1 MGRAPPAPTKLA
13 SAQEC
18 EELGPLV
25 AEGSSAWLFRARA
38 GAAVVKL
45 AKPNHA
51 ETLVAE
57 AERALF
63 LRSEQLPE
71 LLDVG
76 ALPARA
82 LPGEARHSPGFY
94 SVWRFLP
101 GADTDQ
107 LTLDERAVLCIL
119 RDVAHGL
126 SELHRRGLGH
136 GDIKPANVRWAP
148 REGRAWLLDLGLV
161 APLSTQVP
169 AGATPRYLDP
179 NLLTGRPSDARARDL
194 YALGLTLLEL
204 LLPEARNHATPAGL
218 VGAIAE
224 TPLTRLVKD
233 LLAPEDRRRPPASWL
248 WREASRLLGERD
260 PALTPDPFLAESS
273 YLWVRRAELLLAAKG
288 SPRLQLEGLPKQW
301 VERCLQLLTPLAQL
315 AHERG
320 DAVERCIQPLA
331 PLRLREWLVQLMGT
345 EAATFRVP
353 RVSESELAARV
364 TVHCEQF
371 PATLLT
377 ERELAEAVSPAPLPR
392 SLQVLALQ
400 LGQEPSLGCLLAGAE
415 LIHRGGADD
424 ELRIALAGALR
435 RRSEFASAIDLLAH
449 LDSVSCRAEY
459 AETLRRMGARDAAS
473 AVSREAL
480 GRLMSSPQN
489 EEWVEDRLRGTLAR
503 ALLEAGELRS
513 AAEALGPRPCGA
525 ATLEARV
532 LLGMTNVARG
542 TGLAQEVEADLE
554 LAETLARGDE
564 ARARALGLRGYF
576 EHQRGRV
583 NEALSAFEGA
593 VEFASRA
600 GARAE
605 EATYLTGVAATAS
618 DAGKLGQAISA
629 AERASLVFR
638 HLHELGRAARAQLN
652 LGAALLGAGAYAPAG
667 AAFAEAA
674 DLALR
679 SGDASCERAVMLS
692 EIELGIYRADL
703 SDAELPK
710 LGEMLERALEG
721 FGEPSPA
728 ERLCLGAL
736 RLQAERIRREHA
748 APPLGGELTAGELPE
763 LEQLG
768 LDPTL
773 PIASRLEWWRAR
785 SLSLLNMAAVARAP
799 GRPDSVLRELV
810 ALAAESAPLMSKGPA
825 LAAGAALAA
834 SQRDGDTARRLG
846 RVAAK
851 AAEQLLQGIP
861 AEYKAASEQLPWL
874 KLLDGFFGIDAGGHD
889 LLAGAQLLK
898 LEQLVRGLGVRGELR
913 ALLNQVLD
921 ALVLWTGVERGLL
934 LLKAPGDRLRVRA
947 ARNLSREDLSSDQRQ
962 LSMTLARRALSARQ
976 PVVAVDA
983 LGELPE
989 LTESVHA
996 LNLRSV
1002 LAVPLIARGEALG
1015 VVYLDDRDRRGAFG
1029 EAELAWVRLLGSIAS
1044 IAIAEARDQLMLRR
1058 AARQAERA
1066 KRKLEVAL
1074 QEEHQELVLAK
1085 RQLGSRPHPEIVGE
1099 SPAMLELL
1107 NLVDRVA
1114 ETALAVLIFGESGTG
1129 KELVAR
1135 AVHQVSDRSKRAFV
1149 AENCAAVPESLLES
1163 TLFGHVKGAFTGA
1176 DKSRVGLFELADG
1189 GSLFLDEIGEMSLS
1203 MQAKLLRVLER
1214 GEVRPVGAASTRRVD
1229 VRIIAATHRNLHE
1242 LVKQGSFRED
1252 LYYRLDGFSLLV
1264 PPLRERPEDIR
1275 ALCQHFL
1282 SQLQAPAP
1290 QLSAAAL
1297 RILEEY
1303 AWPGNVRQLQNELLR
1318 AAVLC
1323 DGVLRPEHL
1332 SPELRGEVREA
1343 EAGLDLK
1350 RALELLERKLV
1361 ATALTRTSGNQTRA
1375 AKLLGVSRFGLQK
1388 MLKRLEIDATGN

>member
-1 MGRAPPAPTKLA
+1 MA
-13 SAQEC
+13 
-18 EELGPLV
+18 LGPLI
-25 AEGSSAWLFRARA
+25 AEGASAWVYRA
-38 GAAVVKL
+38 GDDAVLKL
-45 AKPNHA
+45 AKPDHA
-51 ETLVAE
+51 RVLLAE
-57 AERALF
+57 AEQALF
-63 LRSEQLPE
+63 IRCAALPE
-71 LLDVG
+71 LLGVG
-76 ALPARA
+76 ELASDSLHGASA
-82 LPGEARHSPGFY
+82 ESPGTY
-94 SVWRFLP
+94 SVWRYVA
-101 GADTDQ
+101 GADAGSCGF
-107 LTLDERAVLCIL
+107 DERAVLCVL
-119 RDVAHGL
+119 RDVSHALHT
-126 SELHRRGLGH
+126 LHRRGLSH
-136 GDIKPANVRWAP
+136 GDVKPSNIRWDA
-148 REGRAWLLDLGLV
+148 RSERASLLDLGLV
-161 APLSTQVP
+161 APLDTRVP
-169 AGATPRYLDP
+169 RGATPRYLDP
-179 NLLTGRPSDARARDL
+179 NLLSGKPSDARARDL
-194 YALGLTLLEL
+194 YALGLTSLEL
-204 LLPEARNHATPAGL
+204 CFPEAREHGDPTALLTHLPQGPVAQL
-218 VGAIAE
+218 VAS
-224 TPLTRLVKD
+224 
-233 LLAPEDRRRPPASWL
+233 LLASESRRRPPADWL
-248 WREASRLLGERD
+248 WRETSRLLGEAD
-260 PALTPDPFLAESS
+260 PVLTPDPFLPESS
-273 YLWVRRAELLLAAKG
+273 YVWLRRGELLTAARAP
-288 SPRLQLEGLPKQW
+288 SRLELEGAPREW
-301 VERCLQLLTPLAQL
+301 VERCLQSAVPIARLVDAGAQATL
-315 AHERG
+315 PSEHVIRSLEPRG
-320 DAVERCIQPLA
+320 
-331 PLRLREWLVQLMGT
+331 LREWLAELVGSEATALALPPMT
-345 EAATFRVP
+345 EV
-353 RVSESELAARV
+353 ELAERLIE
-364 TVHCEQF
+364 HCAQF

-377 ERELAEAVSPAPLPR
+377 QRELWDRVAPEPPPT
-392 SLQVLALQ
+392 SLQGLALR
-400 LGQEPSLGCLLAGAE
+400 LGQAPSMGTLLTGIELVREGPVEP
-415 LIHRGGADD
+415 
-424 ELRIALAGALR
+424 ELRLALAAALR
-435 RRSEFASAIDLLAH
+435 RRGDYTSALALLGG
-449 LDSVSCRAEY
+449 DTSIQCRAELS
-459 AETLRRMGARDAAS
+459 ETLRRLGDREGAIATARA
-473 AVSREAL
+473 AL
-480 GRLMSSPQN
+480 GQLRTAAPSPPN
-489 EEWVEDRLRGTLAR
+489 SGGAEDRLRGVLAR
-503 ALLEAGELRS
+503 ALLERGEP
-513 AAEALGPRPCGA
+513 AEAADALGARPWGA
-525 ATLEARV
+525 ATLEAA
-532 LLGMTNVARG
+532 LLIGTHHAARG
-542 TGLAQEVEADLE
+542 QLEHRTLERDLDLLEAQ
-554 LAETLARGDE
+554 ARSDE

-583 NEALSAFEGA
+583 AQALSAFEGA
-593 VEFASRA
+593 VEFASRI
-600 GARAE
+600 GARSE

-618 DAGKLGQAISA
+618 DAGKLSQAIAA
-629 AERASLVFR
+629 AERASLIFR
-638 HLHELGRAARAQLN
+638 HQFELGRAARAQLN
-652 LGAALLGAGAYAPAG
+652 LGAALLAAGALAPAEH
-667 AAFAEAA
+667 AFASAL
-674 DLALR
+674 DLARR
-679 SGDASCERAVMLS
+679 SGDVSCERAVALS
-692 EIELGIYRADL
+692 QLELSL
-703 SDAELPK
+703 SRAELNSEE
-710 LGEMLERALEG
+710 LTGLERALAHARETLT
-721 FGEPSPA
+721 EPSPA
-728 ERLCLGAL
+728 ERLSLGAL
-736 RLQAERIRREHA
+736 RLQAERIRREQSSVA
-748 APPLGGELTAGELPE
+748 LAGELTSAELPE

-768 LDPTL
+768 LDSTL
-773 PIASRLEWWRAR
+773 PTTSRLEWWRAR
-785 SLSLLNMAAVARAP
+785 SLSLLAPASAAHAP
-799 GRPDSVLRELV
+799 GRPDAVLRELV
-810 ALAAESAPLMSKGPA
+810 AAAAEQAPLTSKGPA

-834 SQRDGDTARRLG
+834 SLRDGDTARRLG
-846 RVAAK
+846 RSADEAGE
-851 AAEQLLQGIP
+851 AILANIP
-861 AEYKAASEQLPWL
+861 AEYASASEQLPWL

-1074 QEEHQELVLAK
+1074 QVEHQELVLAK
-1085 RQLGSRPHPEIVGE
+1085 RQLGARPHPEIVGE

-1149 AENCAAVPESLLES
+1149 AENCAALPESLLES

-1282 SQLQAPAP
+1282 SRLQAPAP

-1303 AWPGNVRQLQNELLR
+1303 TWPGNVRQLQNELLR

-1361 ATALTRTSGNQTRA
+1361 STALTRTAGNQTRA

-1388 MLKRLEIDATGN
+1388 MLKRLEIDATGI